1 METSCKSSSF
11 RKCVYA
17 GRESREEQRDE
28 GGPYFTVRMNECR
41 VVTMLSSELLSP
53 SRSDGHLAAAKEQ
66 FLPSP
71 EGASSLVRTPNPS
84 GCRSRDPCDMKGA

>member
-28 GGPYFTVRMNECR
+28 GGLSDFTARMNECR
-41 VVTMLSSELLSP
+41 VVAMLSSELQHP
-53 SRSDGHLAAAKEQ
+53 SRSDSRLAAAKEQ
-66 FLPSP
+66 LLPSP
-71 EGASSLVRTPNPS
+71 GGASSLVRTP
-84 GCRSRDPCDMKGA
+84 